1 MTDVWAASLFAN
13 SSAEE
18 DSGSKALRAAR
29 AHAWG
34 GDCPLTHPSLTF
46 PTWSPVKR
54 IDMMCGARAAR
65 ATSSHAAA
73 GTRSCMRREEAGLWR
88 QTLGLTRAALSPATN
103 SAGRCGRCCESPLN
117 AGCRVLTCKVSGART

>member
-65 ATSSHAAA
+65 ATSSHTAYFVSRRRRYAQLHAPGGGGLVAADA
-73 GTRSCMRREEAGLWR
+73 WTDA
-88 QTLGLTRAALSPATN
+88 
-103 SAGRCGRCCESPLN
+103 RCP
-117 AGCRVLTCKVSGART
+117 LTCNQKRRKMRPLL